1 MLRRRR
7 LSSGVRLGP
16 PLPLRLLNKLGPLVR
31 SLGLWPA
38 IDYKRQMQA
47 TERK

>member
-31 SLGLWPA
+31 SLGLWPR
-38 IDYKRQMQA
+38 IDIKQQMQA